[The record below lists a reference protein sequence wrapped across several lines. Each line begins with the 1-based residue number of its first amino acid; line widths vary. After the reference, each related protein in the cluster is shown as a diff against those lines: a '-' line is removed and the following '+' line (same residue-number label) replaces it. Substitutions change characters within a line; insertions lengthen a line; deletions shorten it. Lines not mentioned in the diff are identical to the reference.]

1 MKEETR
7 DIIVELKQKKHLDE
21 IYAGKVREFDN
32 YFTPTNKIEVR
43 VKKYRYEGKNYSQFV
58 DAPEEYV
65 PLPTAKQLA
74 VNNDMSKYKLEK
86 NRIDKIIKLKGTKK
100 W

>member
-1 MKEETR
+1 MKDETK
-7 DIIVELKQKKHLDE
+7 DIITELKQKKYLDD
-21 IYAGKVREFDN
+21 IYAAKVREFDN

-43 VKKYRYEGKNYSQFV
+43 VKKYKYGRTNYSEFV
-58 DAPEEYV
+58 DAHEEYK

-74 VNNDMSKYKLEK
+74 VSNDMSKYKLNK
-86 NRIDKIIKLKGTKK
+86 DRTV

>member
-1 MKEETR
+1 MKEATK
-7 DIIVELKQKKHLDE
+7 DIIAELKQKKHLDQ
-21 IYAGKVREFDN
+21 IYAGKVREFDT
-32 YFTPTNKIEVR
+32 YFTPTNKIEIR
-43 VKKYRYEGKNYSQFV
+43 VKKYKYEGKNYSAFV

-74 VNNDMSKYKLEK
+74 VYNDMSVYKLK
-86 NRIDKIIKLKGTKK
+86 KDRIDRIINLKGVKK

>member
-1 MKEETR
+1 MKEETK
-7 DIIVELKQKKHLDE
+7 DIITELKQKKYLDD
-21 IYAGKVREFDN
+21 IYAAKVREFDN

-43 VKKYRYEGKNYSQFV
+43 VKKYKYGRTNYSEFV
-58 DAPEEYV
+58 DAPAEYK

-74 VNNDMSKYKLEK
+74 VSNDMSKYKLNK
-86 NRIDKIIKLKGTKK
+86 DRTV